1 MKKKWIWICIVLII
15 AVGIYVFFPTE
26 KLILDRNN
34 EALADNFSAFQE
46 INEQYKSD
54 IFKVSLVG
62 RVVVSSA
69 SSPNPIRIFSSVN
82 DQLILDCD
90 AKIDENTK
98 FDTRYYKIDKAG
110 SVTDSLYVAY
120 QGYSE
125 QFIDS
130 FMVYTS
136 EKDAYYN
143 TWPLNGDT
151 TRHQV
156 VELNADLSW
165 EDERLKAKI
174 KSVKAKAKYY
184 FLSTA
189 IKENVWYLQVYFYT
203 DQKWYLLW
211 QKMPGY
217 TEVLDEDNASRY
229 RNVVFR
235 SGEVSFEIPEDVKLL
250 HFHQQEKIKYYH
262 VVGGGHGGFSVYNW
276 RGLGFFETGIAGRVF
291 EFMVPKLVVEKEK
304 HNGYKPSLYIV
315 SEPGS
320 STKLYN
326 PAFYHSPN
334 GFSFYAPEAKKL
346 FLIKIK

>member
-1 MKKKWIWICIVLII
+1 MWIWIAIVLLV
-15 AVGIYVFFPTE
+15 AVGIYVFFSTD
-26 KLILDRNN
+26 KLIVERND
-34 EALADNFSAFQE
+34 EALAANYSGFQE

-54 IFKVSLVG
+54 IFKVSLVA

-69 SSPNPIRIFSSVN
+69 ASPNPIRVFPSVD

-90 AKIDENTK
+90 ANVNEETK
-98 FDTRYYKIDKAG
+98 FDTRYYKIDKTG
-110 SVTDSLYVAY
+110 TVTDSLYVAY

-125 QFIDS
+125 QFIDG

-136 EKDAYYN
+136 AKDAYYT

-151 TRHQV
+151 TRRQV

-165 EDERLKAKI
+165 EDERLEAK
-174 KSVKAKAKYY
+174 VKAVKASAKYY
-184 FLSTA
+184 FFSTA
-189 IKENVWYLQVYFYT
+189 LKENVWYRQVYFYA
-203 DQKWYLLW
+203 DQQWYLLW
-211 QKMPGY
+211 QKTPGY
-217 TEVLDEDNASRY
+217 TQVLDEDNSLRY

-235 SGEVSFEIPEDVKLL
+235 SGGVSFEIPENVKLL

-262 VVGGGHGGFSVYNW
+262 VIGGGDGGFSVYNW
-276 RGLGFFETGIAGRVF
+276 RGMGFFETSVAGRVF

-304 HNGYKPSLYIV
+304 YNGFKPSLYTV

-320 STKLYN
+320 STNLYH

-334 GFSFYAPEAKKL
+334 GFSFYAPEAKEL
-346 FLIKIK
+346 FLIRIK